1 MKELIS
7 VTSTH
12 GAEYATRRMS
22 DVSPE
27 SARTNRSAAG
37 GGAPSSDI
45 PPVFL
50 VFGVRYLVRRCVL
63 S

>member
-12 GAEYATRRMS
+12 GAVYATRRMS
-22 DVSPE
+22 
-27 SARTNRSAAG
+27 ARTEPEPAG

-45 PPVFL
+45 PPFFL